1 MEGAKLPAAGGDGN
15 RDRGNGRAAGVAAG
29 LSEAGG
35 ATTAASRPRIVSS
48 EPSPALAQP
57 AGLAMP
63 GGSRRIALLL
73 PTLAGGGAEACTL
86 RTAAA
91 LLDRGF
97 RVDLVVCER
106 TGPLWASVPPGVR
119 LIELP
124 PAPLPL
130 ARALA
135 LAADPA
141 GLRQML
147 APVLLAWR
155 PPRHLPHLPGLVC
168 YLRAQRPD
176 ALFAAMPTPNLLA
189 VWARRLAGVPTRVLV
204 SERNTLSAMLGGS
217 RRWRDRHLP
226 RLLGHAYRQ
235 ADGIVAVSDG
245 VADDL
250 ARQSGLPR
258 ARIATVYNPV
268 ITPETATLAG
278 QPVAHRWFLPGSPPV
293 ILGVGSLSA
302 RKDFPTLLRAFARLR
317 ATRDCRLVI
326 FGQAA
331 TARKTEEQQ
340 AALMALA
347 AELGVA
353 ADVDLPGFV
362 TNPFAYMARAAVF
375 VLSSTFEGL
384 PGVLIQAIACGCP
397 AVSTDCPSGPA
408 EILAGGRFGALVP
421 VGDDR
426 AMAAAMAATL
436 DHPVAAATLRA
447 RAAMFD
453 VDRAVDRYVD
463 LLFDQGEAGLG
474 AQAASGRKR
483 SG

>member
-1 MEGAKLPAAGGDGN
+1 M
-15 RDRGNGRAAGVAAG
+15 
-29 LSEAGG
+29 
-35 ATTAASRPRIVSS
+35 TAASNTRIFP
-48 EPSPALAQP
+48 EPSPALAHGGEP
-57 AGLAMP
+57 ALP
-63 GGSRRIALLL
+63 GAGRLVALLL

-91 LLDRGF
+91 LLRRGF
-97 RVDLVVCER
+97 RVDLVLCEP
-106 TGPLWASVPPGVR
+106 TGPLRASVPPGVR

-124 PAPLPL
+124 SAPLPL

-141 GLRQML
+141 GLRPLL

-155 PPRHLPHLPGLVC
+155 PPRHLPHLPGLVR

-176 ALFAAMPTPNLLA
+176 ALLAAMPTPNLLA

-204 SERNTLSAMLGGS
+204 SERNTLSAMLDGS
-217 RRWRDRHLP
+217 RRWRERHLP
-226 RLLGHAYRQ
+226 RLLGHAYRL
-235 ADGIVAVSDG
+235 ADGIIAVSDG

-250 ARQSGLPR
+250 ARQTGLSR
-258 ARIATVYNPV
+258 ERIVTVYNPV
-268 ITPETATLAG
+268 VTAELPAMAS
-278 QPVAHRWFLPGSPPV
+278 QPVAHRWFLSGAPPV
-293 ILGVGSLSA
+293 VLGVGGL
-302 RKDFPTLLRAFARLR
+302 RPQKDFPTLLRAFAKLR

-326 FGQAA
+326 LGQAA
-331 TARKTEEQQ
+331 TPRKTEEQRV
-340 AALMALA
+340 ALMALA
-347 AELGVA
+347 ADLGVA

-375 VLSSTFEGL
+375 VLSSAFEGL
-384 PGVLIQAIACGCP
+384 PGVLIQALACGCP

-408 EILAGGRFGALVP
+408 EILDGGRFGALVP

-426 AMAAAMAATL
+426 AMAAAIAATL
-436 DHPVAAATLRA
+436 DHPIAAATLRA
-447 RAAMFD
+447 RAEIFG
-453 VDRAVDRYVD
+453 VDRAVDRYVE

-474 AQAASGRKR
+474 SAQAASGKKR